1 MCVHVIG
8 KNTEQRVEFRTCVSV
23 CACNKQEH
31 EQRVEFR
38 TCVSVCACNRQEHEQ
53 RLEFRTCVSVCACNR
68 QEHRAESGVQDM
80 CECVHVISKNTSREW
95 SSGHV

>member
-1 MCVHVIG
+1 M
-8 KNTEQRVEFRTCVSV
+8 SV
-23 CACNKQEH
+23 CACNRQEH

-68 QEHRAESGVQDM
+68 QEHRAVTGVQDM
-80 CECVHVISKNTSREW
+80 CECVCM
-95 SSGHV
+95 